1 MPEMQFHVRWPDG
14 TESRCYSPSLVVEE
28 HVSEGTSYKLD
39 DFVSRIGAA
48 LHIASDRV
56 QQKYGMPCSRAIGQ
70 LAQIRQRAAGFS
82 SDASAAVTVLRFV
95 R

>member
-14 TESRCYSPSLVVEE
+14 TESLCYSPSLVVEQ
-28 HVSEGTSYKLD
+28 HVSEGSSYPLE
-39 DFVSRIGAA
+39 DFVSRIGTA
-48 LHIASDRV
+48 LRIASERV

-70 LAQIRQRAAGFS
+70 LAQIHRRAAGFS
-82 SDASAAVTVLRFV
+82 DDAAASVTVLRFI